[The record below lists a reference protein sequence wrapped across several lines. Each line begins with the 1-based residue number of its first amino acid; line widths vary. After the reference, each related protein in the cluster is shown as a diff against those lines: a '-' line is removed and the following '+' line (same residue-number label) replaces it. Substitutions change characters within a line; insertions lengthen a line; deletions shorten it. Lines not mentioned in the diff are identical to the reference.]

1 MKFKHLALVIVS
13 GLVLTGCSLLPGQN
27 QNQSGDQTGEAQTQD
42 AMIKDESVKDDAMMD
57 TPEAEGDAMMPE
69 SKLIAVTADDFTYDV
84 KEIRVKQGEKLT
96 VSVTN
101 SEGMH
106 DFVIDEL
113 SVNSGMIK
121 AGDTVELEIPT
132 DKPGTYEYYCS
143 VGQHRQMGMKG
154 TLIIE

>member
-1 MKFKHLALVIVS
+1 MQSKYAIIGV
-13 GLVLTGCSLLPGQN
+13 LVLGAVFLGYSALRQPKQETAPEQLKDVQVE
-27 QNQSGDQTGEAQTQD
+27 QATTQEVP
-42 AMIKDESVKDDAMMD
+42 ANGDESVMEKVVE
-57 TPEAEGDAMMPE
+57 EATSEGQ
-69 SKLIAVTADDFTYDV
+69 LIAMIADDFSFDV

-101 SEGMH
+101 EKGFH

-113 SVNSGMIK
+113 AVNSGMIP
-121 AGDTVELEIPT
+121 AGETMELEIPT

-154 TLIIE
+154 TLIVE